1 MLSQG
6 TPGLKRHELHNP
18 GAYVVDRDLAGIR
31 GLVQTHGAELA
42 QLRARD
48 VRGEQLSKV
57 SWAIVV
63 LLSAFRGLRGG
74 RDGCGLQLPIALWA
88 SILGVSERAV
98 QYGFEQLRAHGVAWH
113 RRRLVKVSWIDRN
126 GVERERADVYGVAY
140 LSQLGALRL
149 SRSLGG
155 GTRQIVVR
163 NGRQARA
170 LFAAGVVGKLL
181 RTLSEKLRAIAL
193 RVTDAFER
201 FTPTAGSESLE
212 DLEQKKRGKPVENR
226 RGRPPPR
233 DRPPWAPPD
242 DSPAAGLEKEQLRL
256 YRLHLKG
263 ELTPQIAWPDA
274 WAAAPDDRARRYLCR
289 EAERAIEAF
298 SARELR
304 WRLARGELRA

>member
-1 MLSQG
+1 MKG
-6 TPGLKRHELHNP
+6 TPGLQRHELHNP
-18 GAYVVDRDLAGIR
+18 TAYVVDRDLSGVR
-31 GLVQTHGAELA
+31 GLVHLHGAELE

-48 VRGEQLSKV
+48 VRGEQLSKT

-88 SILGVSERAV
+88 AVLGVSERAV
-98 QYGFEQLRAHGVAWH
+98 QYAFEQLKLHGVAWH
-113 RRRLVKVSWIDRN
+113 RRRLVKVDWIDRN

-149 SRSLGG
+149 ARSLGG

-163 NGRQARA
+163 NGKSTRV
-170 LFAAGVVGKLL
+170 LFAAGLVGKLL

-193 RVTDAFER
+193 RVTDASER

-212 DLEQKKRGKPVENR
+212 DLEQKKRGTPVGNHR
-226 RGRPPPR
+226 AAPR
-233 DRPPWAPPD
+233 ATDRPPWAPGP
-242 DSPAAGLEKEQLRL
+242 DSPAAGLSKEGIAL
-256 YRLHLKG
+256 YRLHLQG
-263 ELTPQIAWPDA
+263 SLTPQIAWPDA
-274 WAAAPDDRARRYLCR
+274 WAHADARGQQWLKR
-289 EAERAIEAF
+289 EAERWIERF

-304 WRLARGELRA
+304 WRIRQGGARG